1 MNRRNCCAMFS
12 LFASALKALYR
23 GAEGTT
29 EAVGAAVLADSG
41 DAQASA
47 CKSAPA
53 GIPLEPSFRA
63 LLESG
68 AVTAEDIALFRAA
81 QQRALLD
88 PVRNDYVRVLQIQ

>member
-1 MNRRNCCAMFS
+1 MFGM
-12 LFASALKALYR
+12 FPSAFQALYR
-23 GAEGTT
+23 GEDGAT
-29 EAVGAAVLADSG
+29 EAVGAAVLSDSS

-47 CKSAPA
+47 SKSAPA

-88 PVRNDYVRVLQIQ
+88 PV